1 MDDTEDATAL
11 DRAHAAMT
19 ASPEDDRA
27 RLTYYAQLADEEL
40 FLWLAAEPQ
49 GTAFEP
55 QTFALEEGPLVL
67 AFDRE
72 DRLAAAAGVPVPYV
86 ALPGRIIA
94 QALAGQGVGLGVN
107 LGVAPSAFLVPPE
120 ALSWLSDLLART
132 PVSETARPV
141 AFHPPGALPASL
153 IGALEAR
160 LAAARGMAVAA
171 LLAGVEYSDG
181 RRGHLLAFIAAD
193 PVAEAPLAR
202 AASEA
207 LTFSGVE
214 AGQMDVAFLPADH
227 AAVPALSRVAHAFAM
242 LPDVAPETPSASV
255 PDRPPRLR

>member
-1 MDDTEDATAL
+1 MSDPTEPTAL
-11 DRAHAAMT
+11 DRAHAAM
-19 ASPEDDRA
+19 AAAPEDDAA
-27 RLTYYAQLADEEL
+27 RLAYYARLADAEL
-40 FLWLAAEPQ
+40 FLWLASEPVDN
-49 GTAFEP
+49 AFTP
-55 QTFALEEGPLVL
+55 QRFDVEDGPLVL

-86 ALPGRIIA
+86 ALPGRIVA

-107 LGVAPSAFLVPPE
+107 LGVAPSAFVVPPE
-120 ALSWLSDLLART
+120 ALVWLADVLARA
-132 PVSETARPV
+132 PEAGTARPV
-141 AFHPPGALPASL
+141 SFHAPGALPASL
-153 IGALEAR
+153 IAALEDK
-160 LAAARGMAVAA
+160 LAPARGMAAAA
-171 LLAGVEYSDG
+171 LLAGVEYADG

-193 PVAEAPLAR
+193 PAAEAALAR

-227 AAVPALSRVAHAFAM
+227 AALPALARAARPFAM
-242 LPDVAPETPSASV
+242 ARAGAEEPPPPPA

>member
-1 MDDTEDATAL
+1 MPDPDTPL

-19 ASPEDDRA
+19 DAPEDDAA
-27 RLTYYAQLADEEL
+27 RLAYYARLADAEL

-49 GTAFEP
+49 GGAFEP
-55 QTFALEEGPLVL
+55 KSFTVEDGPLVL

-72 DRLAAAAGVPVPYV
+72 DRLAAAAGMPVPYV

-107 LGVAPSAFLVPPE
+107 LGVAPSAFVVPPE
-120 ALSWLSDLLART
+120 ALVWLSDLLART

-141 AFHPPGALPASL
+141 GFHAPGALPASL
-153 IGALEAR
+153 IEALDAK
-160 LAAARGMAVAA
+160 LAPAKGMAAAA
-171 LLAGVEYSDG
+171 LLAGVAYEDG

-193 PVAEAPLAR
+193 PAAEPALAR

-207 LTFSGVE
+207 LTFSGIE
-214 AGQMDVAFLPADH
+214 AGQMDVAFLPPDH
-227 AAVPALSRVAHAFAM
+227 AAVPALARVARPFPMEREEQEEPVPPPA
-242 LPDVAPETPSASV
+242 

>member
-1 MDDTEDATAL
+1 MTDTAL

-19 ASPEDDRA
+19 AAPEDDGA
-27 RLTYYAQLADEEL
+27 RLAYYSRLADEEL
-40 FLWLAAEPQ
+40 FLWLSAEPQ

-55 QTFALEEGPLVL
+55 QTFSVEDGPLVL

-72 DRLAAAAGVPVPYV
+72 ERLAMAAGAPVPYV

-107 LGVAPSAFLVPPE
+107 LGVASSAFVVPPE
-120 ALSWLSDLLART
+120 ALVWLSDLLART

-141 AFHPPGALPASL
+141 GFHPPGALPASL
-153 IGALEAR
+153 ISGLEAK
-160 LAAARGMAVAA
+160 LAPAKGMAAAA
-171 LLAGVEYSDG
+171 LLAGVEYEDG

-193 PVAEAPLAR
+193 PAGEAALAR

-214 AGQMDVAFLPADH
+214 AGQMDVAFLAADH
-227 AAVPALSRVAHAFAM
+227 AAVPALARVARPFAM
-242 LPDVAPETPSASV
+242 EREATEEPAPPPA